1 MLSIVSNF
9 QVLQSFKKS
18 RYFRVSLGLVPT
30 VEKNGSRIYNDKD
43 KFAKFYNMQ
52 YNTTIYGQ
60 GNVGDIRFY
69 VDHYIKG
76 TSFAV
81 YTEDLQEFLFELDTL
96 LIRDK
101 GIEFYLG
108 HILKTVEEE
117 YEARVLANELKKI
130 EEKPIGYSEKIF
142 TNPGNVNYEDLKA
155 YLAEKN
161 KNRYL

>member
-9 QVLQSFKKS
+9 QVLQNFKRS
-18 RYFRVSLGLVPT
+18 TYFRVSLGLVPT
-30 VEKNGSRIYNDKD
+30 VEKNGSRVYNDKD

-69 VDHYIKG
+69 VDHYIKD

-81 YTEDLQEFLFELDTL
+81 YTEDLQEFLFQLDTL

-130 EEKPIGYSEKIF
+130 EEKPTGFSEKIF

-161 KNRYL
+161 KSRYS

>member
-1 MLSIVSNF
+1 MLNIVSSY
-9 QVLQSFKKS
+9 QTLQEFKKS

-43 KFAKFYNMQ
+43 RFAKFYNIQ

-60 GNVGDIRFY
+60 GNVGDIKFY
-69 VDHYIKG
+69 VDHYIKDS
-76 TSFAV
+76 SFAV
-81 YTEDLQEFLFELDTL
+81 YTEDFQEFLFQLDSL

-108 HILKTVEEE
+108 HILKTTEEE
-117 YEARVLANELKKI
+117 YDERVKANELKKI
-130 EEKPIGYSEKIF
+130 EERPLGVAEKVF
-142 TNPGNVNYEDLKA
+142 SNPGNVNYEDLKA

-161 KNRYL
+161 KARYS

>member
-1 MLSIVSNF
+1 MLNIVTNY
-9 QVLQSFKKS
+9 QILQEFKKS
-18 RYFRVSLGLVPT
+18 QYFKVNLGLIPT
-30 VEKNGSRIYNDKD
+30 IEKNGTRKFNDNDQFSFTYNN
-43 KFAKFYNMQ
+43 A

-60 GNVGDIRFY
+60 GNVGDVRFY
-69 VDHYIKG
+69 VDHYIKD

-81 YTEDLQEFLFELDTL
+81 YTEDLQEFLFELDSL

-130 EEKPIGYSEKIF
+130 EEKPVGYSEKIF